1 MILLKPIFSVNC
13 TTCHYNRTFMIT
25 SLLHPTP
32 HTKIMVAT
40 SHLDSM
46 AEELGAFLYSY
57 EGLIDL
63 SLFPGDHQSFA
74 HPAFHK
80 TFTIKDYKSPAGGI
94 PRDYAAV
101 IVQDVLHLHES
112 PHKFLQL
119 IYRTLLN
126 ASEIIIVQKNG
137 SMRVAEAE
145 ELLDQVEFRAINTI
159 VDLID
164 GYDVIVGKKM
174 HMWGAGL

>member
-1 MILLKPIFSVNC
+1 
-13 TTCHYNRTFMIT
+13 MIT
-25 SLLHPTP
+25 ALLHPTP
-32 HTKIMVAT
+32 HTKIMVVT

-46 AEELGAFLYSY
+46 AEELAGFLSPYDGS
-57 EGLIDL
+57 IDL
-63 SLFPGDHQSFA
+63 SLFPGEHQA
-74 HPAFHK
+74 LEHTTFHK
-80 TFTIKDYKSPAGGI
+80 VFSLKDYKSPAGGV

-112 PHKFLQL
+112 PNKFLQL

-137 SMRVAEAE
+137 SMGIAEVE
-145 ELLDQVEFRAINTI
+145 SLLDQGEFRAINAIT
-159 VDLID
+159 DLIE
-164 GYDVIVGKKM
+164 GYEIIVGKKM